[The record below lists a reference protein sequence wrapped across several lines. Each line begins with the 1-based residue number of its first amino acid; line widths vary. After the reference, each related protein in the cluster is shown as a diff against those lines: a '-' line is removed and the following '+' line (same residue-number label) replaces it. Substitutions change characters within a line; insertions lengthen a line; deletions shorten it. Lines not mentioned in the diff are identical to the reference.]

1 MLNVI
6 DEFTRACLA
15 IRIGRK
21 LNSIDVIDVL
31 SDLFTL
37 GAQPCSVRQRA
48 GVDRQGGA
56 GLDLAVGAKTA
67 YIEPG
72 SPLQGRCRGPDPC
85 GTGSTALLSMGEW
98 LLRKLQRQ
106 APGRLLNGEIFTTL
120 KRGQD
125 RDRELAKARQQR
137 PPALLTRLPP
147 AGT

>member
-48 GVDRQGGA
+48 GVHRQGGA
-56 GLDLAVGAKTA
+56 GLDLR
-67 YIEPG
+67 
-72 SPLQGRCRGPDPC
+72 GRSEDGLYR
-85 GTGSTALLSMGEW
+85 
-98 LLRKLQRQ
+98 
-106 APGRLLNGEIFTTL
+106 
-120 KRGQD
+120 
-125 RDRELAKARQQR
+125 ARQPPSGPLSR
-137 PPALLTRLPP
+137 P
-147 AGT
+147 

>member
-37 GAQPCSVRQRA
+37 R
-48 GVDRQGGA
+48 
-56 GLDLAVGAKTA
+56 
-67 YIEPG
+67 
-72 SPLQGRCRGPDPC
+72 
-85 GTGSTALLSMGEW
+85 GSTALLSMGEW

-106 APGRLLNGEIFTTL
+106 APGRAAQ
-120 KRGQD
+120 R
-125 RDRELAKARQQR
+125 RDLHHAETR
-137 PPALLTRLPP
+137 P
-147 AGT
+147 GS